1 MSQLLEIKFK
11 RLTPAAKIPTRSY
24 GYGNC
29 WDVFAATDATVHSFA
44 ATIVNTGLAFE
55 IPDGYQMHVYN
66 RSSNPV
72 KRGLILSNSVGI
84 IDSDYRGELGVL
96 FHSLPIMAD
105 GILTD
110 RPVEIHAGDKIAQ
123 FKLVRI
129 NPEELTESATLSE
142 TSRASG
148 GFGSTDK

>member
-1 MSQLLEIKFK
+1 MTQLTIKFK
-11 RLTPAAKIPTRSY
+11 RLSPSAKVPTRSY

-29 WDVFAATDATVHSFA
+29 WDVFAAMDAVVHSYET
-44 ATIVNTGLAFE
+44 TIVGTGLAFE
-55 IPDGYQMHVYN
+55 IPDGYQIHVYN

-84 IDSDYRGELGVL
+84 IDSDYRGELGVM
-96 FHSLPIMAD
+96 FHSLPIMVGNA
-105 GILTD
+105 LTD
-110 RPVEIHAGDKIAQ
+110 RPVEIKAGEKIAQ

-129 NPEELTESATLSE
+129 NPEELEEVNTISV

-148 GFGSTDK
+148 GFGSTDV

>member
-1 MSQLLEIKFK
+1 MSQLQIKFK
-11 RLTPAAKIPTRSY
+11 RLCDTAKIPTRSY

-29 WDVFAATDATVHSFA
+29 WDVYAASDAIVHSYE
-44 ATIVNTGLAFE
+44 ATIVKTGLAFE

-84 IDSDYRGELGVL
+84 IDSDYRGELGIL
-96 FHSLPIMAD
+96 FHSLPIMSGD
-105 GILTD
+105 VLTD
-110 RPVEIHAGDKIAQ
+110 RPVEIRAGEKIAQ
-123 FKLVRI
+123 FKLVCI
-129 NPEELTESATLSE
+129 NPEELTEVNLISE

-148 GFGSTDK
+148 GFGSTGG

>member
-1 MSQLLEIKFK
+1 MSQLKIKFK
-11 RLTPAAKIPTRSY
+11 RLCDTAQIPTRSY

-29 WDVFAATDATVHSFA
+29 WDLYAAYDTIIHSDA
-44 ATIVNTGLAFE
+44 ATIVKTGLAFE

-96 FHSLPIMAD
+96 FHTLPVMQ
-105 GILTD
+105 GNTLTD
-110 RPVEIHAGDKIAQ
+110 RPVEIKAGEKIAQ
-123 FKLVRI
+123 FKLVCI
-129 NPEELTESATLSE
+129 NPEELEESDILSE

-148 GFGSTDK
+148 GFGSTGK

>member
-1 MSQLLEIKFK
+1 MTQLKIKFK
-11 RLTPAAKIPTRSY
+11 RLCDAARIPTRSY

-29 WDVFAATDATVHSFA
+29 WDLYAASDVVVHSYGS
-44 ATIVNTGLAFE
+44 TIVKTGLAFE
-55 IPDGYQMHVYN
+55 IPDGYQIHVYN
-66 RSSNPV
+66 RSGNPV

-84 IDSDYRGELGVL
+84 IDSDYRGELGIL
-96 FHSLPIMAD
+96 FHSLPIMVD
-105 GILTD
+105 NTLTD
-110 RPVEIHAGDKIAQ
+110 RPVEIKTGEKIAQ

-129 NPEELTESATLSE
+129 NTEELEEVEFLSA